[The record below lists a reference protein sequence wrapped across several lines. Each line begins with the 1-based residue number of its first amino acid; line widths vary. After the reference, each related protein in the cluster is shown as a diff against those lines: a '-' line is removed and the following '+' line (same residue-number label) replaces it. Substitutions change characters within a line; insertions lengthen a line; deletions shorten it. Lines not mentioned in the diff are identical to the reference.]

1 MRFFGLIL
9 VSVFMLAGCVTGET
23 VTRGDVKVTYT
34 GSPPKILDDIFA
46 RTEHAVKSMS
56 EYWGSGSNR
65 SVWIRMTGGRIGA
78 ARHDSGYVI
87 LPDIS
92 SNPGSTILE
101 HEVAHLVTGRPG
113 SNSLM
118 LSEGIAVYLEKKFP
132 LGLDG
137 ENKEDDDGVHAPVA
151 AAIFSSEF
159 LPAHRLDSSIRNRSG
174 SGVHTDDRDVQLRIF
189 RAYRASGS
197 FVKFLI
203 ERYGLSK
210 FKTLYKGA
218 SFTSVYGKDLFQLND
233 EWVELLKQVEPISKV
248 ASLIGRTD
256 AATAARYAGRWI
268 GAFVTGR
275 ELDIGIGQLVPGKG
289 VPVTFKALPRPPGR
303 PNVWESQTLAAT
315 EKDTLIFVLR
325 GGSKVTLELQ
335 GTGQIRGEWSHG
347 HRTNVMIL
355 RKSAS

>member
-1 MRFFGLIL
+1 
-9 VSVFMLAGCVTGET
+9 MLGGCVTSET

-34 GSPPKILDDIFA
+34 GPPPKLLDDIFA

-65 SVWIRMTGGRIGA
+65 SVWIRMTGGRIGS

-92 SNPGSTILE
+92 SNPSSTILE

-113 SNSLM
+113 SSSLM
-118 LSEGIAVYLEKKFP
+118 LSEGIAVYLENKFP
-132 LGLDG
+132 MGLDG
-137 ENKEDDDGVHAPVA
+137 ENEDVDDGVHLPVA
-151 AAIFSSEF
+151 ADIFSNEF
-159 LPAHRLDSSIRNRSG
+159 LPVHRLDSSIRNRSG
-174 SGVHTDDRDVQLRIF
+174 GGVHTDDRDVQLRIF

-203 ERYGLSK
+203 ERYGLRK

-233 EWVELLKQVEPISKV
+233 EWVELLKQFDPISEV
-248 ASLIGRTD
+248 VSLIGQTD
-256 AATAARYAGRWI
+256 AAAAARYTGRWV

-275 ELDIGIGQLVPGKG
+275 ELDIEIGHPLAGKG
-289 VPVTFKALPRPPGR
+289 VPVTFKALPKPPRR
-303 PNVWESQTLAAT
+303 PNTWVSRTIAAT
-315 EKDTLIFVLR
+315 EKDALIFVLR
-325 GGSKVTLELQ
+325 GGAKVTLELQ
-335 GTGQIRGEWSHG
+335 ETGQIKGEWSRG
-347 HRTNVMIL
+347 HLTNVMIL
-355 RKSAS
+355 RKSPS